1 MSCARGGRR
10 WFVILHFYMFRHLVV
25 LPLWANLLPMA
36 PADARVDSTVT
47 NSLQQHAS
55 SAATQL
61 KASDTHASAHIQA
74 AASAATAQ
82 LKAAATIAATQLRT
96 TTTAAASWL
105 RATWPH
111 ALDTLRKRPWLLAG
125 PFALLMLQSTWA
137 QLRRPRLRQAKDADT
152 TRANSSSPSERV
164 PLAFH
169 QVVLDQGVK
178 PRRPKPARAAGAG
191 DAADGSCVSEPMQI
205 VLTGGPLGGKSSLA
219 ARLSDA
225 LHERGVAVY
234 VAPSVA
240 AMLFNC
246 GCARPD
252 ASDAAAI
259 LHFEIAVLQLQ
270 LQLEASFQR
279 IARASGERRV
289 AIVYDRG
296 VLDVAAY
303 LPRELWG
310 ELARQVLLPLS
321 PAPRRASTPLAS
333 ATTTTTWFAP
343 SPSPPL
349 TAHLSSW
356 RAAGAAG
363 AAADRLLR
371 RHRAHGHRRR
381 HERRRGRV
389 VAGRR
394 LLLRRG
400 ARRQPCRGAA
410 SRRGDPR
417 GAPRYCI
424 AIRPATWFDPSH
436 TPLRTPCGLTPPT
449 PPSPPPWFDPLLR
462 TTCFPPSRRGRR
474 CRAPTQTTC
483 ASTTRPTSTASC
495 AAPPRPSSP
504 SSASRLMLRERWAGS
519 RSSASFGYL
528 YLWCA
533 FDRRVLLRLFSLCL
547 T

>member
-10 WFVILHFYMFRHLVV
+10 WFVILHFYMLRHLVV

-111 ALDTLRKRPWLLAG
+111 ALDTLRKRPWLVAG
-125 PFALLMLQSTWA
+125 PFALLLLQSTWA
-137 QLRRPRLRQAKDADT
+137 LLRRPRLRQAKDADT

-436 TPLRTPCGLTPPT
+436 TPLRTPC
-449 PPSPPPWFDPLLR
+449 WFDPLLR
-462 TTCFPPSRRGRR
+462 TTCFALPVATGAELAPKLPACRQLDRLRRQAAPRHRGRPR
-474 CRAPTQTTC
+474 QARPPGSSDANVTRGTLPC
-483 ASTTRPTSTASC
+483 ATLHAL
-495 AAPPRPSSP
+495 
-504 SSASRLMLRERWAGS
+504 SAGGFWLFMLR
-519 RSSASFGYL
+519 
-528 YLWCA
+528 
-533 FDRRVLLRLFSLCL
+533 VVRLICIAYFESLSL
-547 T
+547 

>member
-111 ALDTLRKRPWLLAG
+111 ALDTLRKRPWLVAG
-125 PFALLMLQSTWA
+125 PFALLLLQSTWA
-137 QLRRPRLRQAKDADT
+137 LLRRPRLRQAKDADT

-310 ELARQVLLPLS
+310 ELARQVLLPLPSHQHDHELLLPLHQQHDVLLPLS
-321 PAPRRASTPLAS
+321 PAPPRPHGSPPPLRLS
-333 ATTTTTWFAP
+333 
-343 SPSPPL
+343 SPPL
-349 TAHLSSW
+349 TTHLFELA

-381 HERRRGRV
+381 HERRLGRV
-389 VAGRR
+389 LPGRR

-410 SRRGDPR
+410 
-417 GAPRYCI
+417 A
-424 AIRPATWFDPSH
+424 
-436 TPLRTPCGLTPPT
+436 
-449 PPSPPPWFDPLLR
+449 
-462 TTCFPPSRRGRR
+462 
-474 CRAPTQTTC
+474 
-483 ASTTRPTSTASC
+483 
-495 AAPPRPSSP
+495 
-504 SSASRLMLRERWAGS
+504 
-519 RSSASFGYL
+519 
-528 YLWCA
+528 
-533 FDRRVLLRLFSLCL
+533 
-547 T
+547 